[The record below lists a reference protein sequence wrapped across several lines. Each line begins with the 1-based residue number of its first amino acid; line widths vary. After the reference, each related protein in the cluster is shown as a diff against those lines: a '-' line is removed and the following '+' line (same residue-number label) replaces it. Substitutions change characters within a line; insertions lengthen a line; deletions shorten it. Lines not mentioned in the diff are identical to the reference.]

1 MEIGMYEGRLVGQI
15 SRMKNGQ
22 KENRELG
29 IREQKD
35 WVEVDWAWRRVGD
48 LCAKIFGCQ
57 QKRKVLDI
65 LIALSHDRLRVMV
78 EVLAKGWVM

>member
-29 IREQKD
+29 NRQQEDRQLRQVVSKELGARAGAGIGRKEAAY
-35 WVEVDWAWRRVGD
+35 VGDWA
-48 LCAKIFGCQ
+48 
-57 QKRKVLDI
+57 
-65 LIALSHDRLRVMV
+65 
-78 EVLAKGWVM
+78 